1 MMKEMEKTGL
11 YSRIEGL
18 SVTVTGLESSLYPWK
33 TNLNEN
39 SKIIA
44 FWLNNEENVE
54 MNLPKNVIEIIEK
67 YKNKEK

>member
-1 MMKEMEKTGL
+1 MRV
-11 YSRIEGL
+11 SI
-18 SVTVTGLESSLYPWK
+18 
-33 TNLNEN
+33 NEN

-67 YKNKEK
+67 YKNEKYKVCMYQSGQEDLKSNFLQLILNNA